1 MVRVALAV
9 MTVLWSAIAADAQ
22 ITPCSAVND
31 PGAKIL
37 LDEIVAST
45 PGAANLL
52 QPLASRLDAGLAQ
65 VQAELGIQLNLK
77 VFPCVN
83 RKPTG
88 PADFTRPVVDQLNVR
103 NVVMEVWG
111 VTTEVKDA
119 QGRPFQ
125 EASVGYVL
133 VPVRLNE
140 LQTQR
145 PPGAFVIPYRARA
158 SDPAADLLRLVDQ
171 SGRLAAYATLAAGT
185 RALRAAQDAAAAR
198 RPRSSNSE
206 DDWAAAR
213 KRLCVAQALF
223 TSLKPPPA
231 ASDMQ
236 LADYARSLAAQ
247 TITGAKADQRYS
259 GSLKLQPENLP
270 CPSGR

>member
-1 MVRVALAV
+1 MVRLTSFAAAL
-9 MTVLWSAIAADAQ
+9 VLFAAAAEAQ
-22 ITPCSAVND
+22 ITPCNGVQD

-52 QPLASRLDAGLAQ
+52 QPLASRLDAGLLQ
-65 VQAELGIQLNLK
+65 VQTELGIDLNLK
-77 VFPCVN
+77 VLPCAN

-88 PADFTRPVVDQLNVR
+88 PGDFTRSIVDQLNVR
-103 NVVMEVWG
+103 NVVMEIWG
-111 VTTEVKDA
+111 VTTEIKDA
-119 QGRPFQ
+119 QGRPFH

-140 LQTQR
+140 LQAQR
-145 PPGAFVIPYRARA
+145 PPGAFVIPYRAPA

-171 SGRLAAYATLAAGT
+171 SGRLAAYATLAAGS
-185 RALRAAQDAAAAR
+185 RALRAAQDAAAGR
-198 RPRSSNSE
+198 RPRNATE
-206 DDWAAAR
+206 DEWASAR
-213 KRLCVAQALF
+213 KRLCAAQALF
-223 TSLKPPPA
+223 TSLKPPA
-231 ASDMQ
+231 APSDMQ

-247 TITGAKADQRYS
+247 TMVGAKADQRYS
-259 GSLKLQPENLP
+259 GSLKVQPENLP

>member
-1 MVRVALAV
+1 MVRLVLLAAGL
-9 MTVLWSAIAADAQ
+9 VLWAAVADAQ
-22 ITPCSAVND
+22 IAPCSGVQD

-52 QPLASRLDAGLAQ
+52 QPLASRLDAGLLQ
-65 VQAELGIQLNLK
+65 VQTELGIDLNLK
-77 VFPCVN
+77 VLPCAN

-111 VTTEVKDA
+111 VTTEIRDA

-145 PPGAFVIPYRARA
+145 APGAFVIPYRARA

-185 RALRAAQDAAAAR
+185 RALRAAQDAAAGT
-198 RPRSSNSE
+198 RPRTAAA
-206 DDWAAAR
+206 DDWAGAR
-213 KRLCVAQALF
+213 KRLCAAQALF
-223 TSLKPPPA
+223 SSLKPPA
-231 ASDMQ
+231 APSDMQ

-247 TITGAKADQRYS
+247 TIAGAKADQRYS

-270 CPSGR
+270 CPSVR

>member
-1 MVRVALAV
+1 MLKLVLVVAGVVVSGAV
-9 MTVLWSAIAADAQ
+9 ADAQ
-22 ITPCSAVND
+22 IAPCSGVQD
-31 PGAKIL
+31 PGSKIL

-52 QPLASRLDAGLAQ
+52 QPLASRLDAGLLQ
-65 VQAELGIQLNLK
+65 VQTELGIDLNLK
-77 VFPCVN
+77 VLPCAN

-88 PADFTRPVVDQLNVR
+88 PGDFTRQIVDQLNVR

-125 EASVGYVL
+125 DASVGYVL

-140 LQTQR
+140 LQAQR

-185 RALRAAQDAAAAR
+185 RSLRAAQDAAAGR
-198 RPRSSNSE
+198 RPRNAAE
-206 DDWAAAR
+206 DEWASAR
-213 KRLCVAQALF
+213 KRLCASQALF
-223 TSLKPPPA
+223 SSFKPPA
-231 ASDMQ
+231 APSDMQ
-236 LADYARSLAAQ
+236 LADYARTLAAQ
-247 TITGAKADQRYS
+247 TITGAKADARYS
-259 GSLKLQPENLP
+259 GSLKVQPENLP

>member
-1 MVRVALAV
+1 MKPLVLLACAL
-9 MTVLWSAIAADAQ
+9 LLSATTTAQAQ
-22 ITPCSAVND
+22 IAPCSGVQD
-31 PGAKIL
+31 PGTKIL

-52 QPLASRLDAGLAQ
+52 QPLASRLDAGLLQ
-65 VQAELGIQLNLK
+65 VQTELGLDLNLK
-77 VFPCVN
+77 VLPCVN

-88 PADFTRPVVDQLNVR
+88 PADFTRSVVDQLNVR

-119 QGRPFQ
+119 QGRAMQ

-140 LQTQR
+140 LQSQR
-145 PPGAFVIPYRARA
+145 PPGAFVIPYRARP

-171 SGRLAAYATLAAGT
+171 SGRLAAYATLAAGS
-185 RALRAAQDAAAAR
+185 RALRAAQDAAAGR
-198 RPRSSNSE
+198 RPRNTTD
-206 DDWAAAR
+206 DDWAVAR
-213 KRLCVAQALF
+213 KRLCAAQALF
-223 TSLKPPPA
+223 GSLKPPAA

-236 LADYARSLAAQ
+236 LTDYARTLASQ
-247 TITGAKADQRYS
+247 TITGAKADQKYA
-259 GSLKLQPENLP
+259 GALKLQPENLP
-270 CPSGR
+270 CPTGR